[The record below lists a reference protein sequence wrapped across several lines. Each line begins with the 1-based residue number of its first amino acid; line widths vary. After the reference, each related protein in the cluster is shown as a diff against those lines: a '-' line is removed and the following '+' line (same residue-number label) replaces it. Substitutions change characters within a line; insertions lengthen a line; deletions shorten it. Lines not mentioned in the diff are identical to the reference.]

1 MKKDKKYFLEK
12 LTCGIS
18 RMKRN
23 NSIEQFRGPK
33 TIGIDKLSTHVQHK
47 NQVMYDELLPGFP
60 DDEDLF
66 SIELLPR
73 CKY

>member
-1 MKKDKKYFLEK
+1 
-12 LTCGIS
+12 
-18 RMKRN
+18 MKRN

-33 TIGIDKLSTHVQHK
+33 TIGIDKLSAHVQHN